1 MLYVCL
7 NRSES
12 RSVCLHACIEKQGK
26 MLRKVALLVGIVV
39 TTIISRNIPNVLVTA
54 ADWVTE
60 CNESG
65 FDPEQL
71 ACQTCQILP
80 AEFLDKCQK
89 CCQSWLDIKRI
100 TKPYAAAVV
109 VDRGSQ
115 GDVETFFKENW
126 DEVVEQKGTHQLQK
140 IETPKEQQQI
150 YFYMPRPS
158 QVLFFDDGTTII
170 NKNNKLSF
178 ELPKLVKMAK
188 EIVNLDGMKREDI
201 KDMLLTLLP

>member
-1 MLYVCL
+1 MFRRAV
-7 NRSES
+7 
-12 RSVCLHACIEKQGK
+12 
-26 MLRKVALLVGIVV
+26 LLFAIVW
-39 TTIISRNIPNVLVTA
+39 TAISNVEQHVLVA

-80 AEFLDKCQK
+80 TEFLDKCQK

-109 VDRGSQ
+109 IDRGSL

-126 DEVVEQKGTHQLQK
+126 DEVVEEKGTHQLQK
-140 IETPKEQQQI
+140 IQTPKEQQQ
-150 YFYMPRPS
+150 FQFFMPRPS
-158 QVLFFDDGTTII
+158 QVLFFDDSTAII
-170 NKNNKLSF
+170 KNNKLLF
-178 ELPKLVKMAK
+178 DLPKLVKIAK
-188 EIVNLDGMKREDI
+188 EIVSLDGMKREDM